1 MVEVLTLPTI
11 NPVYGLKCSWLPI
24 SVTIFPGI
32 LLSYFHRF
40 DNSRNTKIYLIT
52 SSIAF
57 FFGAMIW
64 ITITSLSTVSFP
76 FQSVT

>member
-1 MVEVLTLPTI
+1 
-11 NPVYGLKCSWLPI
+11 
-24 SVTIFPGI
+24 VTIFPGI

-57 FFGAMIW
+57 FIGAMIW
-64 ITITSLSTVSFP
+64 FIITSLSTINIP
-76 FQSVT
+76 FQSITEPLMLGLVILFAYNRK